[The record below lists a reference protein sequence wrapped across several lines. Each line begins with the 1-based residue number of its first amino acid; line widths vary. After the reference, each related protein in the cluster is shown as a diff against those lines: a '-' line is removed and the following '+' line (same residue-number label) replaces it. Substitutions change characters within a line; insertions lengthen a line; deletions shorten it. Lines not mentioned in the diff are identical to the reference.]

1 MYRELVLERERGQL
15 REREREREQTKD
27 VPLNEKEKR

>member
-15 REREREREQTKD
+15 SERERERA
-27 VPLNEKEKR
+27 NEGCSFK